1 MIRLVI
7 DRISLV
13 ILAFRLCFLQVVL
26 IMLIRS
32 LVGIFVYM
40 LEISKNANFSSGTK
54 GICEKSF
61 ISWIEF

>member
-13 ILAFRLCFLQVVL
+13 IVSSMLCFLQIVL
-26 IMLIRS
+26 MMLIRS
-32 LVGIFVYM
+32 LVRILVYT
-40 LEISKNANFSSGTK
+40 LDISNDANFSSGTK
-54 GICEKSF
+54 GICEMSF